1 MDVHLVFN
9 SFNKM
14 LSISYETIF
23 PAQALFLEH
32 ISSTYP
38 YLLRELATLD
48 LAKLITLMFDS
59 VAKDGKMIH
68 AKLTAILHAVNS
80 QIFHDSES
88 RQGLMYSTY
97 SLNFEMRFFYIFV
110 FNFHMLIRYST
121 SIIKL

>member
-14 LSISYETIF
+14 LSISYEIVF

-48 LAKLITLMFDS
+48 LAKLVTLMFDS
-59 VAKDGKMIH
+59 VAKGQLISK
-68 AKLTAILHAVNS
+68 
-80 QIFHDSES
+80 
-88 RQGLMYSTY
+88 G
-97 SLNFEMRFFYIFV
+97 NFCCLQEYQK
-110 FNFHMLIRYST
+110 S
-121 SIIKL
+121 S

>member
-14 LSISYETIF
+14 LSISYEIVF

-48 LAKLITLMFDS
+48 LAKLVTLMFDS
-59 VAKDGKMIH
+59 VAKGQLI
-68 AKLTAILHAVNS
+68 
-80 QIFHDSES
+80 SEEIIIS
-88 RQGLMYSTY
+88 CIY
-97 SLNFEMRFFYIFV
+97 LNTPKKQ
-110 FNFHMLIRYST
+110 RY
-121 SIIKL
+121 

>member
-14 LSISYETIF
+14 LSISYEIVY

-48 LAKLITLMFDS
+48 LAKLVTLMFDS
-59 VAKDGKMIH
+59 VAKGQLISRIISCVQ
-68 AKLTAILHAVNS
+68 ILQKTND
-80 QIFHDSES
+80 FF
-88 RQGLMYSTY
+88 TNFCP
-97 SLNFEMRFFYIFV
+97 SLSKWVRVSNKVPE
-110 FNFHMLIRYST
+110 NLKT
-121 SIIKL
+121 

>member
-14 LSISYETIF
+14 LSISYEIVF

-48 LAKLITLMFDS
+48 LAKLVTLMFDS
-59 VAKDGKMIH
+59 VAKGQLISEELFLVFKYSKKPTIFLQISALVSKSGLILKALSHIRDH
-68 AKLTAILHAVNS
+68 LT
-80 QIFHDSES
+80 
-88 RQGLMYSTY
+88 
-97 SLNFEMRFFYIFV
+97 
-110 FNFHMLIRYST
+110 
-121 SIIKL
+121 

>member
-14 LSISYETIF
+14 LSISYEIVF

-48 LAKLITLMFDS
+48 LAKLVTLMFHS
-59 VAKDGKMIH
+59 VSKGQLI
-68 AKLTAILHAVNS
+68 
-80 QIFHDSES
+80 SEEIIIS
-88 RQGLMYSTY
+88 CIY
-97 SLNFEMRFFYIFV
+97 LNTPKKQRFSKKKV
-110 FNFHMLIRYST
+110 LP
-121 SIIKL
+121 

>member
-14 LSISYETIF
+14 LSISYEIVF

-48 LAKLITLMFDS
+48 LAKLVTLMFDS
-59 VAKDGKMIH
+59 VAKGQLI
-68 AKLTAILHAVNS
+68 
-80 QIFHDSES
+80 SEEIIIS
-88 RQGLMYSTY
+88 CLY
-97 SLNFEMRFFYIFV
+97 LNTPKKQRFKKKK
-110 FNFHMLIRYST
+110 NLP
-121 SIIKL
+121 

>member
-14 LSISYETIF
+14 LSISYEIVY

-48 LAKLITLMFDS
+48 LGLYFYCEKSTQKPLLQ
-59 VAKDGKMIH
+59 
-68 AKLTAILHAVNS
+68 NS
-80 QIFHDSES
+80 MGNKI
-88 RQGLMYSTY
+88 
-97 SLNFEMRFFYIFV
+97 
-110 FNFHMLIRYST
+110 
-121 SIIKL
+121 

>member
-14 LSISYETIF
+14 LSISYEIVF

-48 LAKLITLMFDS
+48 LAKLVTLMFDS
-59 VAKDGKMIH
+59 VAKGQLI
-68 AKLTAILHAVNS
+68 
-80 QIFHDSES
+80 SEE
-88 RQGLMYSTY
+88 LF
-97 SLNFEMRFFYIFV
+97 LV
-110 FNFHMLIRYST
+110 F
-121 SIIKL
+121 K

>member
-14 LSISYETIF
+14 LSISYEIVF

-48 LAKLITLMFDS
+48 LAKLVTLMFDS
-59 VAKDGKMIH
+59 VAKGQLI
-68 AKLTAILHAVNS
+68 
-80 QIFHDSES
+80 SEEIIIS
-88 RQGLMYSTY
+88 CIY
-97 SLNFEMRFFYIFV
+97 LNTPKKQRFSKKKV
-110 FNFHMLIRYST
+110 LP
-121 SIIKL
+121 

>member
-14 LSISYETIF
+14 LSISYEIVF

-48 LAKLITLMFDS
+48 LAKLVTLMFDS
-59 VAKDGKMIH
+59 VAKGQLISD
-68 AKLTAILHAVNS
+68 
-80 QIFHDSES
+80 
-88 RQGLMYSTY
+88 
-97 SLNFEMRFFYIFV
+97 FFF
-110 FNFHMLIRYST
+110 FRYSKKPT
-121 SIIKL
+121 IFLQISSVVCKSGLIVILKALSNIGDHLT